1 MIAASLFVLGIG
13 LGSADI
19 GFSEA
24 LSALFSSES
33 TKISYIIQEIRFP
46 RTIAALLGGASLAV
60 AGLLMQTLFAN
71 VLAGPY
77 ILGISSG
84 ASLAVAIVMM
94 AGGVVGSFFI
104 PLAAMLGSMAFALMI
119 LVAARWVRHMVY
131 LLIIG
136 VMLASFGS
144 AFVGII
150 EYFGEAN
157 QLKSFILWSM
167 GDFGGLTAD
176 DLDIFLVLT
185 LLGLVST
192 FFLVVPLNAMLLG
205 DEGLQ
210 RAGISPKNSRF
221 AVLTIAA
228 VLTGV
233 VTAFCGPIAF
243 IGLAVPNIVRF
254 VVKNPSHHILIPLVI
269 LCGGCVGM
277 LCDLLSRLPGQEIT
291 LPVNVISSLIGAP
304 IVVMILLRK
313 QKQSM
318 S

>member
-1 MIAASLFVLGIG
+1 M
-13 LGSADI
+13 
-19 GFSEA
+19 
-24 LSALFSSES
+24 
-33 TKISYIIQEIRFP
+33 
-46 RTIAALLGGASLAV
+46 AALLGGASLAI

-84 ASLAVAIVMM
+84 ASLAVALIMM
-94 AGGVVGSFFI
+94 AGGAVGAFFI
-104 PLAAMLGSMAFALMI
+104 PFGAMLGSMIFALII
-119 LVAARWVRHMVY
+119 LVAARWVHQKVY

-150 EYFGEAN
+150 EYFGDAN
-157 QLKSFILWSM
+157 QLKSFVLWSM
-167 GDFGGLTAD
+167 GDFGGLTSD
-176 DLDIFLVLT
+176 DLNVFLILT
-185 LLGLVST
+185 ILGLVST
-192 FFLVVPLNAMLLG
+192 FFLIIPLNAMLMG
-205 DEGLQ
+205 EEGLQ

-221 AVLTIAA
+221 AVLLIAA
-228 VLTGV
+228 ILTGV
-233 VTAFCGPIAF
+233 VTAYCGPIAF

-254 VVKNPSHHILIPLVI
+254 VVKTPSHHILIPLVI

-313 QKQSM
+313 QRQNIS
-318 S
+318 

>member
-1 MIAASLFVLGIG
+1 M
-13 LGSADI
+13 GSANID
-19 GFSEA
+19 FSDA
-24 LSALFSSES
+24 LSSLFSSES
-33 TKISYIIQEIRFP
+33 TKTSYIIQEIRLP

-60 AGLLMQTLFAN
+60 SGLLMQTLFAN

-94 AGGVVGSFFI
+94 AGGLVGSFFI
-104 PLAAMLGSMAFALMI
+104 PFAAMLGSMAFALLI
-119 LVAARWVRHMVY
+119 LLAARWVRQKVY

-157 QLKSFILWSM
+157 QLKSFVLWSM
-167 GDFGGLTAD
+167 GDFGVLTAD
-176 DLDIFLVLT
+176 DLDVFLTLT
-185 LLGLVST
+185 LLCLAST
-192 FFLVVPLNAMLLG
+192 FFLIVPLNAMLLG

-210 RAGISPKNSRF
+210 RAGINPKNSRF
-221 AVLTIAA
+221 AILIVAA

-233 VTAFCGPIAF
+233 VTAYCGPIAF

-254 VVKNPSHHILIPLVI
+254 VVKSPSHHILIPLVI
-269 LCGGCVGM
+269 LCGACVGM
-277 LCDLLSRLPGQEIT
+277 FCDLLSRLPGQEIT

-304 IVVMILLRK
+304 IVVLILLRR
-313 QKQSM
+313 QSQ
-318 S
+318 SIS